1 MDYMDYYMDF
11 VGYYMD
17 YMDYNPLTKWG
28 PHIQTSMDH
37 GQICQMDRLWG
48 KPGTAKIGPYQ
59 CSAC

>member
-1 MDYMDYYMDF
+1 MGYY

-17 YMDYNPLTKWG
+17 YMDYMDYNPGTKWG

-37 GQICQMDRLWG
+37 GPPLSYGSPLGQTRERSGLR
-48 KPGTAKIGPYQ
+48 